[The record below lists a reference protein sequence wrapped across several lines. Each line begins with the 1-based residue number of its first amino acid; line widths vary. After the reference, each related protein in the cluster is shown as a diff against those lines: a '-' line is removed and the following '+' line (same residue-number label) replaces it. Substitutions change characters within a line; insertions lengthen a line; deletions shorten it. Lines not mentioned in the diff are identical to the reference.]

1 MNAWMYE
8 KWMNEWMN
16 EWMEEW
22 MNECMNAYEWMS
34 FLSLVRG
41 MNKKFNEEWMSEWM
55 NPKEWI
61 NELMNEWFLIGLVS
75 CLPLLQGMNE
85 CIWMN
90 DS

>member
-1 MNAWMYE
+1 MD
-8 KWMNEWMN
+8 EWMN

-22 MNECMNAYEWMS
+22 MNECMNVYEWMS

-61 NELMNEWFLIGLVS
+61 NEWMIPNWSSKLSPPTPRNELMN
-75 CLPLLQGMNE
+75 
-85 CIWMN
+85 
-90 DS
+90 